1 MLKVKLYLVKMNQT
15 KLNGFTMFDLLVAMA
30 LMGILSALA
39 VPSFLPLI
47 SRAKTNEAKLQLRHV
62 LMLQKNHFYVN
73 SKYSS
78 SLAEIGFEQ
87 SKLVNEGGNA
97 NYKIEISNAT
107 TNNFIAKALAVADF
121 DGDGILNVWQI
132 TGDEKLTEV
141 TPD

>member
-1 MLKVKLYLVKMNQT
+1 MVKVKLYIVKMNQT
-15 KLNGFTMFDLLVAMA
+15 KLNGFTMFELLVAMA
-30 LMGILSALA
+30 IIGILSALA
-39 VPSFLPLI
+39 VPQFLPMI
-47 SRAKTNEAKLQLRHV
+47 SKAKANEAKLQLRHV

-73 SKYSS
+73 SKYSN

-87 SKLVNEGGNA
+87 SKLVTEDGNA

-107 TNNFIAKALAVADF
+107 INNFTAKATAVADF
-121 DGDGILNVWQI
+121 DGDGIFNVWQI